1 MSLSDCYQVL
11 GLKMGASLD
20 EVKVAYRRLA
30 RQYHPDINPDVQS
43 QEKFIAIATA
53 YQSLIELAQ
62 STGGQMPTGSPEM
75 WSTYAAAVRRKTPAP
90 PRPPAPAQPTSQ
102 PPGERPSVKV
112 KVQVRQAA
120 SPAPMVTLSVEE
132 LDLKHSGFQQLQ
144 DLFKQKRYPRA
155 VALAEGLAQR
165 IPQDPEVRQWQAI
178 AYQQLGRHLIG
189 QKQFDKARVYLKKS
203 LKTDP
208 HNRSLWAEVEN
219 DFRYLE
225 KLF

>member
-1 MSLSDCYQVL
+1 MSLSDCYQIL
-11 GLKMGASLD
+11 GLKIGASLD
-20 EVKVAYRRLA
+20 EVKSAYRRLA
-30 RQYHPDINPDVQS
+30 RQYHPDINPDAQS

-53 YQSLIELAQ
+53 YQSLMELAQ
-62 STGGQMPTGSPEM
+62 STGGQMPTSDPNT
-75 WSTYAAAVRRKTPAP
+75 WNTYAAIFNSKKTAA
-90 PRPPAPAQPTSQ
+90 PRPPSPAPAQ

-120 SPAPMVTLSVEE
+120 TPSPVVTLSSEE
-132 LDLKHSGFQQLQ
+132 VDLKHSGFQQLQ
-144 DLFKQKRYPRA
+144 DLFKQRRYPRA
-155 VALAEGLAQR
+155 VVLAEGLAQR

-178 AYQQLGRHLIG
+178 AYQQLGRHLIS
-189 QKQFDKARVYLKKS
+189 QKQFDKARIYLKKS